1 MGSRTLLTRPA
12 IMSPLS
18 FHLNLAL
25 LTLLTFTSAAPFP
38 LSPSPTPPLKP
49 RKTSPGYGT
58 LSLTTTGPVI
68 HAVIDNP
75 PINLWDYKL
84 AHDFF
89 SFLSSLNDTNTT
101 TKVVTIS
108 SANPD
113 YWIAH
118 YDIHVIVAADPV
130 KPPANATLI
139 GQQLISS
146 RTLLATLPVI
156 FIAEI
161 NGRVT
166 GAGDEVAVQC
176 DIRYAGPTA
185 RLSQFEVGFGL
196 LPGAGGLQYLV
207 KLIGRARALEYI
219 LSARSVDAFTAAA
232 IGWVNKAFGSSEE
245 LGREVESLAQRIAA
259 FPQQALAAI
268 KARVNVQRPSEVDL
282 DEDLELFNQ
291 LVDTDVAQAAGQ
303 KYLRLSG
310 EESGGAF
317 ELDVPDDIV
326 QISS

>member
-1 MGSRTLLTRPA
+1 MSLL
-12 IMSPLS
+12 SLLS
-18 FHLNLAL
+18 LAV

-38 LSPSPTPPLKP
+38 LSPTRALKP
-49 RKTSPGYGT
+49 RTTSPGYGT
-58 LSLTTTGPVI
+58 LSLTTNGPII

-84 AHDFF
+84 AHDFS
-89 SFLSSLNDTNTT
+89 SFLYSLNNTNT

-139 GQQLISS
+139 GQQLITS
-146 RTLLATLPVI
+146 RTLLSTLPVI

-176 DIRYAGPTA
+176 DIRYAGPAA

-196 LPGAGGLQYLV
+196 LPGAGGVQYLV

-219 LSARSVDAFTAAA
+219 LSSRSVDAVTAAA

-245 LGREVESLAQRIAA
+245 LRREVDSLAERIAA
-259 FPQQALAAI
+259 FPQQGLAAI
-268 KARVNVQRPSEVDL
+268 KARVNVQKPSEEDL
-282 DEDLELFNQ
+282 DGDLELFNQ
-291 LVDTDVAQAAGQ
+291 LANTDVQQAAGQ
-303 KYLRLSG
+303 KYLQLSG
-310 EESGGAF
+310 EESEGTF
-317 ELDVPDDIV
+317 ELDVPDDID